1 MRAAGYSAD
10 TIPPLHRRVLVVE
23 LAHCR
28 GVAALSAKAPRF
40 TSAAAAAIATTAARK
55 DGPPPAVIP
64 IDDSGVHM
72 DFVLV
77 RWGARGRRGGGAL
90 YSR

>member
-28 GVAALSAKAPRF
+28 GVAALSAKAPCF
-40 TSAAAAAIATTAARK
+40 TSAAAATIATTAARK
-55 DGPPPAVIP
+55 DGPPHCCLQIHTHAAQA
-64 IDDSGVHM
+64 S
-72 DFVLV
+72 L
-77 RWGARGRRGGGAL
+77 R
-90 YSR
+90 